1 MTFQDY
7 KKAKQI
13 MDKKDRLLRLIKF
26 FEQGVE
32 VKAKFYNGNI
42 GTIYTSADECGR
54 NKKYPY
60 PVDINCEELN
70 IIRESLFHAMAQCDT
85 ELSKI

>member
-1 MTFQDY
+1 MKFQDY
-7 KKAKQI
+7 KKAEQI
-13 MDKKDRLLRLIKF
+13 VYKRNRLFRLINF

-32 VKAKFYNGNI
+32 AKEKFYNGDMRNI
-42 GTIYTSADECGR
+42 AYDPGVDF

-60 PVDINCEELN
+60 SVDINSDELN
-70 IIRESLFHAMAQCDT
+70 IIRKSLLNAMTQCDI

>member
-1 MTFQDY
+1 MKFQDY

-13 MDKKDRLLRLIKF
+13 MDKKSHLLRLIKF

-32 VKAKFYNGNI
+32 TKENFYNGDMRNI
-42 GTIYTSADECGR
+42 AYAPSVDF

-60 PVDINCEELN
+60 SVDINSDELN
-70 IIRESLFHAMAQCDT
+70 IIRKSLLDAMTQCDI